1 MSIII
6 IVITASIII
15 IIIIIVERLAAL
27 LVQILILSIKS
38 NYFGLI
44 LVLTLYYIVTLFTID
59 YL

>member
-6 IVITASIII
+6 IVIMASII